1 MKKTDA
7 TESPANLSTYIMK
20 PLLINSLLLLLFS
33 SCKKENNLRLQF
45 AGKWEFE
52 NFSGYPFN
60 NNYQAPGNG
69 NIIVLTE
76 DGQFER
82 RKFDSVSFRGNY
94 SVQKKKDCLPRETDL
109 LFTNT
114 ETGSSERY
122 ISIENGK
129 LTLSTPNC
137 YQDGGTASYIKVE

>member
-1 MKKTDA
+1 MK
-7 TESPANLSTYIMK
+7 SSLVF
-20 PLLINSLLLLLFS
+20 LLLLTVAAC
-33 SCKKENNLRLQF
+33 CKKELNLRSQF

-94 SVQKKKDCLPRETDL
+94 TVQKKKDCLPRETDL
-109 LFTNT
+109 LFVST
-114 ETGSSERY
+114 EPNGSERY
-122 ISIENGK
+122 IAIENGK

-137 YQDGGTASYIKVE
+137 YQDGGTAYYRRIE